1 MAFNESNDI
10 DAIVNYT
17 VEIFMDTYAEELSSL
32 FDEQEED
39 IAQIEEDQEEPYIRG
54 EGYSSWCQ
62 SIEEE
67 AEAYAYRQAWNFFI
81 DALGSDTIEIEEYFD
96 SVVRRRIWTA
106 RYGNPVISYF
116 SER

>member
-1 MAFNESNDI
+1 MNINHLNDM
-10 DAIVNYT
+10 DAIVNFT
-17 VEIFMDTYAEELSSL
+17 VSLFIDTLNSELDFL
-32 FDEQEED
+32 FDEQEQE

-81 DALGSDTIEIEEYFD
+81 QALGSDTIEIEEYFD

-106 RYGNPVISYF
+106 RYSNPVISYF